1 MNLIQRQRLLRDHL
15 LSGAGGAAPEIC
27 GDASAGLA
35 VYYHAYRAQLIDCL
49 RDTYEKL
56 ALWLGDEMFETAALT
71 YVEANPPRS
80 WTLAD
85 YGADFAGLLAMIYP
99 DDPEVAELA
108 WLDWTLRRAFD
119 GADAA
124 PISADELGEVDWDA
138 AVFTFAPTL
147 SLNLVRT
154 NCAALWS
161 AMAENV
167 MPPPAALL
175 SDASTIRVWRSA
187 LTPQFKTISA
197 LEARAL
203 RLALAEFSFG
213 EICKI
218 AIDEA
223 DDTNAVN
230 AAGQLLSAWL
240 SDGIIQGVR

>member
-15 LSGAGGAAPEIC
+15 LSHPAAAASEIR

-35 VYYHAYRAQLIDCL
+35 VYHHAYRAQLIDCL
-49 RDTYEKL
+49 RDTFEKL
-56 ALWLGDEMFETAALT
+56 ALWLGDELFETTALA

-85 YGADFAGLLAMIYP
+85 YGADFAAALTKIHP

-108 WLDWTLRRAFD
+108 WLDWVLRRAFD

-124 PISADELGEVDWDA
+124 PVSADALSEVDWDA
-138 AVFTFAPTL
+138 AVFTFVPTL
-147 SLNLVRT
+147 SLNLMRT

-161 AMAENV
+161 AMAEDV

-175 SDASTIRVWRSA
+175 SASGTIRVWRSG
-187 LTPQFKTISA
+187 LSPQFKTISS

-203 RLALAEFSFG
+203 QLAMAEYWENVGKHREEKFG
-213 EICKI
+213 NIGLEK
-218 AIDEA
+218 
-223 DDTNAVN
+223 
-230 AAGQLLSAWL
+230 
-240 SDGIIQGVR
+240 